1 MLISSLSQGATLV
14 DTAAL
19 AEEQQQNVKSIW
31 ARTSK
36 AALPAEVGVE
46 ALKKQQP
53 NGVEAQDDVEMAS

>member
-1 MLISSLSQGATLV
+1 ME
-14 DTAAL
+14 TAAL

-36 AALPAEVGVE
+36 AALPAKVGVE

-53 NGVEAQDDVEMAS
+53 NGVEAQEDVEMAL